1 MSRKILIVEDE
12 IFIALE
18 VEAIV
23 RELGHESAGI
33 AADSAAA
40 MKKGADA
47 DVALVDLNL
56 ADGPTGVSLGRKLR
70 DTFGLTVL
78 YVTANPS
85 QLGDGVPG
93 TLGVVPKPVTE
104 REMRDVI
111 SYAVAACEEI
121 TMPPPRRMRVF
132 SASA

>member
-1 MSRKILIVEDE
+1 MSKKILIVEDE

-40 MKKGADA
+40 MERGSDA

-56 ADGPTGVSLGRKLR
+56 ADGPTGVGLGRKLR
-70 DTFGLTVL
+70 DSYGITVL

-85 QLGDGVPG
+85 QLGEGVPG

-104 REMRDVI
+104 TEMRDVI
-111 SYAVAACEEI
+111 AYAVAAREKV

-132 SASA
+132 SAVA